1 MTKHKKVFISILVA
15 FVMISM
21 CAISAF
27 AANGVE
33 TFSDGGFPDY
43 DNYWY
48 SGSNSSEGDLYVL
61 GDPNKSWTGIT
72 VKVNSFDENTAIYY
86 EVYNADTGEKYN
98 PGNISGAYRSD
109 YLWNKSGKNQDV
121 FKATSCRMFRI
132 HFSVIGFPDASAGRV
147 MVWSYKA

>member
-1 MTKHKKVFISILVA
+1 M
-15 FVMISM
+15 
-21 CAISAF
+21 
-27 AANGVE
+27 
-33 TFSDGGFPDY
+33 
-43 DNYWY
+43 
-48 SGSNSSEGDLYVL
+48 
-61 GDPNKSWTGIT
+61 
-72 VKVNSFDENTAIYY
+72 NSFDENTAVYY

-132 HFSVIGFPDASAGRV
+132 HFSVIGFPDTSAGRV